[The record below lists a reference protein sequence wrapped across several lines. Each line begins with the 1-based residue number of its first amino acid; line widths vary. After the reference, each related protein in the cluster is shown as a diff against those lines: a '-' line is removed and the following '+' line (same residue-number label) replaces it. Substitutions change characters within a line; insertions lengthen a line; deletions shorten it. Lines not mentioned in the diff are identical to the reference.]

1 MPCYGASVLPS
12 ETALSPSVSVAPLNN
27 VPNQSR
33 SPVLLARL
41 RMPERMSL
49 RPSPRPTNQH
59 PQMSLDPE
67 QLQERI
73 VALEIEHRDL
83 DEAIVRLADLPN
95 RDDLLLTRL
104 KKRKL
109 QLKDQILQ
117 LKMLLVPDIPA

>member
-1 MPCYGASVLPS
+1 MPCYVVSVPPS
-12 ETALSPSVSVAPLNN
+12 ETVPLPSARVAPLSNALN
-27 VPNQSR
+27 PSR
-33 SPVLLARL
+33 SPVLLATL
-41 RMPERMSL
+41 RMLARVSL
-49 RPSPRPTNQH
+49 RLSPRPTNQH

-67 QLQERI
+67 QLRERI

-83 DEAIVRLADLPN
+83 DEAIARLADLSS